1 MRWRPRVL
9 WPMSGWMWS
18 SCHARREQAKSAD
31 FIADGVLWEVKS
43 PTSAN
48 LRVVQ
53 KHLRAALHQSRDVI
67 FDCRRMKG
75 AREEAVLKEVRKW
88 AGSLASV
95 RRLLFV
101 DRSGGVLRIK

>member
-1 MRWRPRVL
+1 M
-9 WPMSGWMWS
+9 
-18 SCHARREQAKSAD
+18 
-31 FIADGVLWEVKS
+31 KS

-75 AREEAVLKEVRKW
+75 AREETVLKEVRKW